1 MPAVPRRP
9 ASHAEMYQV
18 STDCFGRS
26 PPPQHGSHASQS
38 LRLCKVRGSLVRR
51 AGLKDDAAKQR
62 PNRWVDLSRQRDS
75 MVNAIASL
83 FAERTATFALV
94 TLKSRRSIV
103 RRAPM
108 NRCAQTCF
116 YGFSRLSRH
125 VNESL
130 SSIHPTCTPCSLEAC
145 YVSVKVFG
153 PPLPPWL
160 LRGVVSHLSPT
171 IVGRAG
177 QLSEAISDLSGVIEK
192 DAAHIEARCGPHPD
206 GAAASSWVLS
216 WHAA

>member
-1 MPAVPRRP
+1 MD
-9 ASHAEMYQV
+9 AEMYQV

-51 AGLKDDAAKQR
+51 AGLKDEAAKQR

-75 MVNAIASL
+75 MVSAIASL

-108 NRCAQTCF
+108 NRCA
-116 YGFSRLSRH
+116 
-125 VNESL
+125 
-130 SSIHPTCTPCSLEAC
+130 PTCLRLFQVISACERKLVLDPSDVHALFARGVLRLRQGFRTPAAP
-145 YVSVKVFG
+145 VV
-153 PPLPPWL
+153 
-160 LRGVVSHLSPT
+160 LRGSYPISHL
-171 IVGRAG
+171 R
-177 QLSEAISDLSGVIEK
+177 
-192 DAAHIEARCGPHPD
+192 
-206 GAAASSWVLS
+206 
-216 WHAA
+216 

>member
-1 MPAVPRRP
+1 MRCRRAPAI
-9 ASHAEMYQV
+9 AAAL
-18 STDCFGRS
+18 
-26 PPPQHGSHASQS
+26 ASQS

-51 AGLKDDAAKQR
+51 AGLKDEAAKQC

-108 NRCAQTCF
+108 NRCARNRA

-153 PPLPPWL
+153 PPLPP
-160 LRGVVSHLSPT
+160 GCSA
-171 IVGRAG
+171 GRIPSLTYA
-177 QLSEAISDLSGVIEK
+177 
-192 DAAHIEARCGPHPD
+192 
-206 GAAASSWVLS
+206 
-216 WHAA
+216 

>member
-9 ASHAEMYQV
+9 AEMYQV

-51 AGLKDDAAKQR
+51 AGLKDEAAKQR

-108 NRCAQTCF
+108 NRCAQTCL
-116 YGFSRLSRH
+116 RLFQVIS
-125 VNESL
+125 
-130 SSIHPTCTPCSLEAC
+130 AC
-145 YVSVKVFG
+145 ERKLVLDPSDVHALFA
-153 PPLPPWL
+153 
-160 LRGVVSHLSPT
+160 RGVLRLRQGVRTPAAPVVAPWGRIPSLTYASWA
-171 IVGRAG
+171 GRAAFG
-177 QLSEAISDLSGVIEK
+177 CDIRPVQRD
-192 DAAHIEARCGPHPD
+192 
-206 GAAASSWVLS
+206 
-216 WHAA
+216 